1 MCAVDTSG
9 DPSRDAALVVVGSA
23 NRDVTVEVR
32 RRPGPGETVFGGD
45 TRTGT
50 GGKGANVAV
59 AAARLGATV
68 AMVGSVGKDV
78 AGDELLA
85 SLREAG
91 VGTGLMRRG
100 ERPSGAAY
108 ITVTPD
114 GENSIIVSPG
124 ANAALGAED
133 VHAAREMLAGA
144 DVLCTVLEVP
154 LEAVRAAV
162 CVAVASGVRVVLN
175 ASPVVTLDAATM
187 AAADPLIVNTHEARW
202 LLGRQDDAAVD
213 PAGSARELREAGPR
227 SVVVTCGARGAV
239 VADGSGEITWVRAE
253 PVTVVDTTGAGDAFS
268 GALAARLAAG
278 AELVVA
284 AEHAARVAAISVTVR
299 GTQDS
304 YPTSA
309 DVP

>member
-1 MCAVDTSG
+1 MCALDTSG
-9 DPSRDAALVVVGSA
+9 DLSRDAALVVVGSA

-45 TRTGT
+45 TRTST

-68 AMVGSVGKDV
+68 AMVGSVGQDV
-78 AGDELLA
+78 AGDELLSA
-85 SLREAG
+85 LREAG
-91 VGTGLMRRG
+91 VGTRLMRRG
-100 ERPSGAAY
+100 EPPSGAAY

-133 VHAAREMLAGA
+133 VHAAREVLAGA
-144 DVLCTVLEVP
+144 AVLCTVLEVP

-162 CVAVASGVRVVLN
+162 RSAVASGVRVVLN
-175 ASPVVTLDAATM
+175 ASPVVALDAGTM
-187 AAADPLIVNTHEARW
+187 AAADPLIVNTHEACW
-202 LLGRQDDAAVD
+202 LLGREDDQAAD
-213 PAGSARELREAGPR
+213 PAGLARELRATGPR
-227 SVVVTCGARGAV
+227 AVVVTCGGRGAV
-239 VADGSGEITWVRAE
+239 VADGSGEVTWVDAE

-278 AELVVA
+278 AGLVAA

-304 YPTSA
+304 YPTAA